1 MFFQMVYYTIF
12 EYCKT
17 ILKLFIERG
26 VRKSYGQFGED
37 AFIQALLKNI
47 KTGMYCDVGA
57 YHPVL
62 YSNTYGLYKRGW
74 KGIVIDPNNS
84 FSLLYK
90 LLRPRDKFVNSAV
103 GKEGKRIYH
112 IFSDPAYNTLNKN
125 EAEKTCALPHVFLL
139 SKKEVRVR
147 PLHEIL
153 KENNISAIDFLN
165 IDVEGNALEVLRLY
179 DWSIRP
185 RVIAVEDEN
194 FSPDNPDNSLVYNFL
209 RSKDYILKGMCGLTL
224 IWKSK

>member
-1 MFFQMVYYTIF
+1 MIYYTIF

-17 ILKLFIERG
+17 LIKLFIKRG

-37 AFIQALLKNI
+37 ALIQALLKNT
-47 KTGMYCDVGA
+47 KTGIYCDVGA

-74 KGIVIDPNNS
+74 RGIVIDPNNS

-90 LLRPRDKFVNSAV
+90 LLRPRDKFINLAV
-103 GKEGKRIYH
+103 GKEAKSIYY
-112 IFSDPAYNTLNKN
+112 IFSDPAYNTLNEK
-125 EAEKTCALPHVFLL
+125 EAEKTRALSHVFLL
-139 SKKEVRVR
+139 SKKEVKVR

-153 KENNISAIDFLN
+153 KKNNISAIDFLN
-165 IDVEGNALEVLRLY
+165 IDVEGNDLEVLQSY

-194 FSPDNPDNSLVYNFL
+194 FNPDNPEKSLIYKFL
-209 RSKDYILKGMCGLTL
+209 RSKDYILKGMCGITL
-224 IWKSK
+224 IWKSE